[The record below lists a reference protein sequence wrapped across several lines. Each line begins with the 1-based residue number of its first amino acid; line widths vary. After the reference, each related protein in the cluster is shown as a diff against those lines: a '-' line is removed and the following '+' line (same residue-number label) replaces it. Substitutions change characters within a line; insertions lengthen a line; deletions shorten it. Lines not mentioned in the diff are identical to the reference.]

1 MDITTPA
8 LLFPA
13 ISLLLLAYTNR
24 FVVLTNLIR
33 QLSNKEGANSEEM
46 IQRQIS
52 SLDLRLNIIRS
63 MQSFGVM
70 SFIVCTLSMFV
81 LYLGGDG
88 WGEILF
94 GLSLLLL
101 VVSLI
106 YSLYEVQIST
116 KAISIELEKLDS
128 FKGKKSQKKAKHQK

>member
-1 MDITTPA
+1 MDMTTPA

-33 QLSNKEGANSEEM
+33 QLSSKEGANSEEM
-46 IQRQIS
+46 IHRQIS
-52 SLDLRLNIIRS
+52 SLHLRLNIIRS

-70 SFIVCTLSMFV
+70 SFVVCTLSMFA
-81 LYLGGDG
+81 LYLDWNG
-88 WGEILF
+88 WGEVLL

-101 VVSLI
+101 VVSLL
-106 YSLYEVQIST
+106 YSLFEIQIST
-116 KAISIELEKLDS
+116 KAISIELEKLER
-128 FKGKKSQKKAKHQK
+128 FKPHKKSASKK

>member
-33 QLSNKEGANSEEM
+33 QLSNKEGANSEEV
-46 IQRQIS
+46 IHRQIS
-52 SLDLRLNIIRS
+52 SLQSRLNIIRM

-70 SFIVCTLSMFV
+70 SFVICTLSMFA
-81 LYLGGDG
+81 LYLEWNG
-88 WGEILF
+88 WGQLLF
-94 GLSLLLL
+94 GFSLLLL
-101 VVSLI
+101 VVSLLF
-106 YSLYEVQIST
+106 SLYEVQIST
-116 KAISIELEKLDS
+116 KAISIELEKLERFKRS
-128 FKGKKSQKKAKHQK
+128 KGKRILDKKT

>member
-1 MDITTPA
+1 MDMTTPA

-33 QLSNKEGANSEEM
+33 QLSSKEGANSEEM
-46 IQRQIS
+46 IHRQIS
-52 SLDLRLNIIRS
+52 SLHLRLNIIRS

-70 SFIVCTLSMFV
+70 SFVVCTLSMFA
-81 LYLGGDG
+81 LYLDWNG
-88 WGEILF
+88 WGEVLL

-101 VVSLI
+101 VVSLL
-106 YSLYEVQIST
+106 YSLFEIQIST
-116 KAISIELEKLDS
+116 KAISIELEKLER
-128 FKGKKSQKKAKHQK
+128 FKPHKKSSSKK